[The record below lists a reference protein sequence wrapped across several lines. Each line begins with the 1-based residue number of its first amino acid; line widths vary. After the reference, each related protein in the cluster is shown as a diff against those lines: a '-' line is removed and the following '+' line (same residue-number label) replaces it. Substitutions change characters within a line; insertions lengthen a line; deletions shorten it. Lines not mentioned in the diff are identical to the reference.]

1 METIDILLWSL
12 GFAVVFALGW
22 YVTRSRRAE
31 KPGPPSR
38 VPDTGP
44 VTAEP
49 ARAGLGERLTK
60 SSRSLG
66 GALRSVFSRSAL
78 DGEFWEG
85 MEEALIG
92 ADVGVAA
99 ATDITARVRER
110 HPEDAAAA
118 RDALAEELEAEL
130 QGADRNLTLGD
141 SKPAIVL
148 VVGVNGAGKT
158 TTIAKLAQR
167 LQGEGLSPL
176 LGAADTFRAA
186 ADAQLRTWGE
196 RIGADV
202 VGGQEGADPAA
213 VAYDAC
219 QAARSRGKDLVLVDT
234 AGRLQSK
241 HNLMAELSK
250 IRRVLERDADTIDE
264 VLLVLD
270 ATAGQNGIS
279 QVQEFAGSVG
289 VTGIVLTKLDGTAR
303 GGVVVAVERTLG
315 VPVKF
320 IGIGE
325 GVEDLIPFIP
335 GEFVAALLAD
345 A

>member
-1 METIDILLWSL
+1 MEAIEIIVWALV
-12 GFAVVFALGW
+12 FAVVLSLGW
-22 YVTRSRRAE
+22 YVTRRRREE
-31 KPGPPSR
+31 KPSPPSR
-38 VPDTGP
+38 VPEVP
-44 VTAEP
+44 SAP
-49 ARAGLGERLTK
+49 ARTGLGERLSK

-66 GALRSVFSRSAL
+66 GALRHVFARSEL
-78 DGEFWEG
+78 DEEFWDE

-99 ATDITARVRER
+99 ATGIVGRVRER
-110 HPEDAAAA
+110 RPEDAPAA
-118 RDALAEELEAEL
+118 RAGLEEELRAEL
-130 QGADRNLTLGD
+130 EGADRTLTVGD
-141 SKPAIVL
+141 SKPAILL

-158 TTIAKLAQR
+158 TTIAKLAHR
-167 LQGEGLSPL
+167 LQRDGLSPL

-196 RIGADV
+196 RVGADV

-213 VAYDAC
+213 VAYDAY
-219 QAARSRGKDLVLVDT
+219 QAARSRGKDMVIVDT
-234 AGRLQSK
+234 AGRLHSK
-241 HNLMAELSK
+241 HNLMAELGK
-250 IRRVLERDADTIDE
+250 IRRVLERDAGSIDE

-279 QVQEFAGSVG
+279 QVQEFAGAVG

-325 GVEDLIPFIP
+325 GVEDLIPFVP
-335 GEFVAALLAD
+335 EDFVAALLAD

>member
-1 METIDILLWSL
+1 VEVIEIILWVL
-12 GFAVVFALGW
+12 GFAVVFTLGW
-22 YVTRSRRAE
+22 YVTRRPREE
-31 KPGPPSR
+31 KPSLPSQ
-38 VPDTGP
+38 VPET
-44 VTAEP
+44 VP
-49 ARAGLGERLTK
+49 APAPRPGLGETLSK

-66 GALRSVFSRSAL
+66 GALRHVLSRSEL
-78 DGEFWEG
+78 DGEFWDE

-92 ADVGVAA
+92 ADVGVTA
-99 ATDITARVRER
+99 ATDIVGRVRAR
-110 HPEDAAAA
+110 HPDSAAAA
-118 RDALAEELEAEL
+118 RNVLEEELRAEL
-130 QGADRNLTLGD
+130 EGADRTLTLGD

-167 LQGEGLSPL
+167 LQRDGLSPL

-196 RIGADV
+196 RVGAEV

-213 VAYDAC
+213 VAYDAY
-219 QAARSRGKDLVLVDT
+219 QAARSRGKDLVIVDT
-234 AGRLQSK
+234 AGRLHSK
-241 HNLMAELSK
+241 QNLMAELGK
-250 IRRVLERDADTIDE
+250 IRRVLERDAGSIDE

-325 GVEDLIPFIP
+325 GVEDLIPFVP